1 MPLGWIDY
9 SKSERSKVLSVL
21 DMLSEAGTLDEL
33 GIAPIRDGFSNIFF
47 PGTSTI
53 QTRAKYFLIVP
64 YALKDME
71 LCSESNPN
79 KVNKLFDDIERRCG
93 ETFLINGTDTEGVIG
108 NRSLR
113 QGKWVKRTP
122 ADIYWAGL
130 RRYGI
135 FTAGNLSLSQY
146 IRALCTI
153 KNQKATLT
161 KLGNRNDNAED
172 YDGDDKDAGDLF
184 RMQFWK
190 IPTYQSD
197 WLEKLEINLSEEEG
211 SFLKRQIILSFPNSM
226 LAYILKNNLTDIV
239 ECDSFQELDTLIHLF
254 PERVQKDYQM
264 AVEFSGFLYV
274 LRILYNIIVSEGK
287 NEEANQEWERI
298 RPFLEELANVDFE
311 EIFGRLQ
318 LYRKS
323 SLCSFLM
330 TEQQFMQNGDVEEM
344 KTEIRRRERE
354 LKQNRAKTLHP
365 GEFDTDDWYG
375 GGFLDYRFNNAKVII
390 RDIFESEGL
399 YAESE

>member
-71 LCSESNPN
+71 LSSETNPN
-79 KVNKLFDDIERRCG
+79 KVNKMFDDIERRCG

-190 IPTYQSD
+190 IPTYQSN
-197 WLEKLEINLSEEEG
+197 WLDNLKINLSEEEG
-211 SFLKRQIILSFPNSM
+211 SFLKRQIILSFPDSM

-298 RPFLEELANVDFE
+298 RPILEELANVDFE

>member
-71 LCSESNPN
+71 LSSETNPN
-79 KVNKLFDDIERRCG
+79 KVNKMFDDIERRCG

-197 WLEKLEINLSEEEG
+197 WLENLEINLSEEEG
-211 SFLKRQIILSFPNSM
+211 SFLKRQIILSFPDSM

-287 NEEANQEWERI
+287 NEEANREWERI
-298 RPFLEELANVDFE
+298 QPFLEELANVDFE